1 MKRYLLICLL
11 FLFSIS
17 LLGQKVSIEVIQSK
31 NPGLKDWQ
39 ILDKYNQIVFSGTE
53 YLKNDSVNFSLS
65 ANTYYYLKV
74 TASDTIDPTTNFLS
88 LILNDEPILYI
99 KSDIGAGIHLFPFF
113 TGIRS
118 LNAKITGGAST
129 VISDFPW
136 QVYFISGN
144 FRCGGSM
151 ISNRWIV
158 TAAHCT
164 KDNTGADIPAA
175 EMSVVVGVNN
185 PQNPLEGKTYQ
196 VSEAIV
202 NSGYNDQTLLNDIAL
217 LKVTDS
223 INFPNAKPIKLV
235 TSTDVTEGAID
246 PGVMSWV
253 TGWGYIH
260 VNPNVLPTSL
270 QKVQL
275 PIVSLA
281 QAETVW
287 GTTIPATDLMAG
299 FLNGN
304 KDACNGDSGG
314 PLVVPVLGE
323 YKLAGIVSWGSQSC
337 NTYGAYT
344 RVSDFIDWIKT
355 NTGLII
361 DFRAAKPSGDTI
373 ICPGT
378 LSSVYSIPVVTG
390 ATTYEWK
397 LNPQSAGNITGNKQ
411 NASVIWSPAYN
422 GPVNIIVRV
431 TVNNVVSDW
440 GRLDATLPFST
451 KVLTQ
456 TIDTALCTGLQATL
470 FVNVE
475 GHDLNYNW
483 FKGNQLV
490 QSGPSHKLIFPT
502 SVVSNSG
509 TYTCQITGSCGSVT
523 SNPINLTIYPLT
535 KITSV
540 SPNTEAAFGTD
551 VTLNVTSEGHD
562 LTYVWEKDGNSV
574 SNSNT
579 SGLFLQNLNASDIG
593 IYRVTVTGTC
603 GVQTSDSIYLYV
615 KRSNYTIDPQVFV
628 WPSVTSTEFN
638 VALNNDAFYNIRI
651 FNSSG
656 LKIREQLNC
665 RYQTTVNI
673 GTLAGGVYIIEVYN
687 KDFRKSVKIVKV

>member
-1 MKRYLLICLL
+1 MKRSLFIFLV

-17 LLGQKVSIEVIQSK
+17 VLGQKVTIEVLQSK
-31 NPGLKDWQ
+31 NPGLKGWQ
-39 ILDKYNQIVFSGTE
+39 ILDNHNQTIFSGTE
-53 YLKNDSVNFSLS
+53 YLKLDSVIFSLD
-65 ANTYYYLKV
+65 ANRFYYLKV
-74 TASDTIDPTTNFLS
+74 SASDTIDPNTNFLS

-99 KSDIGAGIHLFPFF
+99 KSDIGQGDHLYPFF

-118 LNAKITGGAST
+118 INAKITGGAST

-144 FRCGGSM
+144 FRCGGS
-151 ISNRWIV
+151 IIGNRWIV

-164 KDNTGADIPAA
+164 KDNAGADIPAS

-185 PQNPLEGKTYQ
+185 PQNPLEGKIYL
-196 VSEAIV
+196 VSQAIV
-202 NSGYNDQTLLNDIAL
+202 NSGYNDQTLLDDIAL
-217 LKVTDS
+217 LKLVDT
-223 INFPNAKPIKLV
+223 INFANAKPIKLV
-235 TSTDVTEGAID
+235 TASDVSEGAII

-275 PIVSLA
+275 PIISLT

-323 YKLAGIVSWGSQSC
+323 YKLAGIVSWGSQNC
-337 NTYGAYT
+337 DTYGAYT
-344 RVSDFIDWIKT
+344 RVSDFIDWIIT
-355 NTGLII
+355 NTGLPL
-361 DFRAAKPSGDTI
+361 DFRPPAPKGDSI
-373 ICPGT
+373 ICHGT
-378 LSSVYSIPVVTG
+378 ESSQYSVPVVTG
-390 ATTYEWK
+390 AAVYEWA
-397 LNPQSAGNITGNKQ
+397 LYPASAGVITGNLQ
-411 NASVIWSPAYN
+411 NASVIWNPAFI
-422 GPVNIIVRV
+422 GSVNVILRV
-431 TVNNVVSDW
+431 TVNGKVSDW
-440 GRLDATLPFST
+440 SRLNANIAFNTRL
-451 KVLTQ
+451 LTQ
-456 TIDTALCTGLQATL
+456 SADTALCTGLQATL

-475 GHDLNYNW
+475 GYNLKYTW
-483 FKGNQLV
+483 LKSNQV
-490 QSGPSHKLIFPT
+490 IQSGSSRKLIFPSS
-502 SVVSNSG
+502 SVDESG
-509 TYTCQITGSCGSVT
+509 VYVCQVTGSCGSVT
-523 SNPINLTIYPLT
+523 SNPISLTIYPLT

-540 SPNTEAAFGTD
+540 SPNTESPFGND

-562 LTYVWEKDGNSV
+562 LTYQWQKDGNAIN
-574 SNSNT
+574 NSNI

-615 KRSNYTIDPQVFV
+615 KRSNYTADPQVFV
-628 WPSVTSTEFN
+628 WPSITTTEFN
-638 VALNNDAFYNIRI
+638 VALNNDVFYNIQI

-656 LKIREQLNC
+656 IKIREQLNC

-673 GTLAGGVYIIEVYN
+673 SSLAAGVYLIEVYN
-687 KDFRKSVKIVKV
+687 NDFRKSIKVIKV

>member
-1 MKRYLLICLL
+1 MKRSLFIFLV

-17 LLGQKVSIEVIQSK
+17 VLGQKVTIEVLQSK
-31 NPGLKDWQ
+31 NPGLKGWQ
-39 ILDKYNQIVFSGTE
+39 ILDNHNQTIFSGTE
-53 YLKNDSVNFSLS
+53 YLKLDSVIFSLD
-65 ANTYYYLKV
+65 ANRFYYLKV
-74 TASDTIDPTTNFLS
+74 SASDTIDPNTNFLS

-99 KSDIGAGIHLFPFF
+99 KSDIGQGDHLYPFF

-118 LNAKITGGAST
+118 INAKITGGAST

-144 FRCGGSM
+144 FRCGGS
-151 ISNRWIV
+151 IIGNRWIV

-164 KDNTGADIPAA
+164 KDNAGADIPAS

-185 PQNPLEGKTYQ
+185 PQNPLEGKKYQ
-196 VSEAIV
+196 VSQAIV
-202 NSGYNDQTLLNDIAL
+202 NSGYNDQTLLDDIAL
-217 LKVTDS
+217 LKLVDT
-223 INFPNAKPIKLV
+223 INFADAKPIKLV
-235 TSTDVTEGAID
+235 TASDVSEGAII

-275 PIVSLA
+275 PIISLT

-323 YKLAGIVSWGSQSC
+323 YKLAGIVSWGSQNC
-337 NTYGAYT
+337 DTYGAYT
-344 RVSDFIDWIKT
+344 RVSDFIDWIIT
-355 NTGLII
+355 NTGLPL
-361 DFRAAKPSGDTI
+361 DFRPPAPKGDSI
-373 ICPGT
+373 ICHGT
-378 LSSVYSIPVVTG
+378 ESSQYSAPVVTD
-390 ATTYEWK
+390 ATVYEWA
-397 LNPQSAGNITGNKQ
+397 LYPASAGVITGNLQ
-411 NASVIWSPAYN
+411 NASVIWNPAFI
-422 GPVNIIVRV
+422 GSVNVILRV
-431 TVNNVVSDW
+431 TVNGKVSDW
-440 GRLDATLPFST
+440 SRLNANIAFNTRL
-451 KVLTQ
+451 LTQ
-456 TIDTALCTGLQATL
+456 SADTALCTGLQATL

-475 GHDLNYNW
+475 GYNLKYTW
-483 FKGNQLV
+483 LKSNQV
-490 QSGPSHKLIFPT
+490 IQSGSSRKLIFPSS
-502 SVVSNSG
+502 SVDESG
-509 TYTCQITGSCGSVT
+509 VYVCQVTGSCGSVT
-523 SNPINLTIYPLT
+523 SNPISLTIYPLT
-535 KITSV
+535 KITSI
-540 SPNTEAAFGTD
+540 SPNTETSFGND
-551 VTLNVTSEGHD
+551 VTLSVASEGHD
-562 LTYVWEKDGNSV
+562 LTYQWQKDGNAIN
-574 SNSNT
+574 NSNI

-615 KRSNYTIDPQVFV
+615 KRSNYTADPQVFV
-628 WPSVTSTEFN
+628 WPSITTTEFN
-638 VALNNDAFYNIRI
+638 VALNNDVFYNIQI

-656 LKIREQLNC
+656 IKIREQLNC

-673 GTLAGGVYIIEVYN
+673 SSLAAGVYLIEVYN
-687 KDFRKSVKIVKV
+687 NDFRKSIKVIKV

>member
-1 MKRYLLICLL
+1 MKRSLFIFLV

-17 LLGQKVSIEVIQSK
+17 VLGQKVTIEVLQSK
-31 NPGLKDWQ
+31 NPGLKGWQ
-39 ILDKYNQIVFSGTE
+39 ILDNHNQTIFSGTE
-53 YLKNDSVNFSLS
+53 YLKLDSVIFSLD
-65 ANTYYYLKV
+65 ANRFYYLKV
-74 TASDTIDPTTNFLS
+74 SASDTIDPNTNFLS

-99 KSDIGAGIHLFPFF
+99 KSDIGQGDHLYPFF

-118 LNAKITGGAST
+118 INAKITGGAST

-144 FRCGGSM
+144 FRCGGS
-151 ISNRWIV
+151 IIGNRWIV

-164 KDNTGADIPAA
+164 KDNLGADIPAS

-185 PQNPLEGKTYQ
+185 PQNPLEGKTYH
-196 VSEAIV
+196 VSQAIV
-202 NSGYNDQTLLNDIAL
+202 NSGYNDQTLLDDIAL
-217 LKVTDS
+217 LKLVDT
-223 INFPNAKPIKLV
+223 INFANAKPIKLV
-235 TSTDVTEGAID
+235 TSSDVSEGAII

-253 TGWGYIH
+253 TGWGYIQ

-275 PIVSLA
+275 PIISLT

-323 YKLAGIVSWGSQSC
+323 YKLAGIVSWGSQNC
-337 NTYGAYT
+337 DTYGAYT
-344 RVSDFIDWIKT
+344 RVSDFIDWIIT
-355 NTGLII
+355 NTGLPI
-361 DFRAAKPSGDTI
+361 DFRPPAPKGDSI
-373 ICPGT
+373 ICHGT
-378 LSSVYSIPVVTG
+378 ESSQYSVPVVTG
-390 ATTYEWK
+390 ATVYAWALYPT
-397 LNPQSAGNITGNKQ
+397 SAGVITGNLQ
-411 NASVIWSPAYN
+411 NASVIWNPAFI
-422 GPVNIIVRV
+422 GSVNVILRV
-431 TVNNVVSDW
+431 TVNGKVSDW
-440 GRLDATLPFST
+440 SRLNANIAFNTRL
-451 KVLTQ
+451 LTQ
-456 TIDTALCTGLQATL
+456 SADTALCTGLQATL

-475 GHDLNYNW
+475 GYNLKYTW
-483 FKGNQLV
+483 LKSNQV
-490 QSGPSHKLIFPT
+490 IQSGSSSKLIFPSS
-502 SVVSNSG
+502 SVDESG
-509 TYTCQITGSCGSVT
+509 VYVCQVTGSCGSVT
-523 SNPINLTIYPLT
+523 SNPISLTIYPLT

-540 SPNTEAAFGTD
+540 SPNTESPFGND

-562 LTYVWEKDGNSV
+562 LTYQWQKDGNAIN
-574 SNSNT
+574 NSNI

-615 KRSNYTIDPQVFV
+615 KRSNYSADPQVFV
-628 WPSVTSTEFN
+628 WPSITTTEFN
-638 VALNNDAFYNIRI
+638 VALNNDVFYNIQI

-656 LKIREQLNC
+656 IKIREQLNC
-665 RYQTTVNI
+665 RYQTTINI
-673 GTLAGGVYIIEVYN
+673 STLAAGVYLIEVYN
-687 KDFRKSVKIVKV
+687 NSFRKSIKVIKV

>member
-1 MKRYLLICLL
+1 MKRYLLIFLL

-17 LLGQKVSIEVIQSK
+17 LFGQKVTIEILQSK
-31 NPGLKDWQ
+31 NPGLAGWQ
-39 ILDKYNQIVFSGTE
+39 ILDNHHQPVFSGTE
-53 YLKNDSVNFSLS
+53 YLNFDSVTFSLE
-65 ANTYYYLKV
+65 ANRFYYLKV
-74 TASDTIDPTTNFLS
+74 SVSDKTDPNTNFLS

-99 KSDIGAGIHLFPFF
+99 KSDIGQGDHLYPFF
-113 TGIRS
+113 TGIRAI
-118 LNAKITGGAST
+118 NAKITGGAST

-144 FRCGGSM
+144 FRCGGS
-151 ISNRWIV
+151 IIGDRWIV

-164 KDNTGADIPAA
+164 KDNTGAAIPAYQ
-175 EMSVVVGVNN
+175 MSVVVGVNN
-185 PQNPLEGKTYQ
+185 PQDPLEGKTYQ
-196 VSEAIV
+196 VSQAIV

-217 LKVTDS
+217 LELVDS
-223 INFPNAKPIKLV
+223 INFANAKPIKLV

-275 PIVSLA
+275 PIISLA

-287 GTTIPATDLMAG
+287 GSTIPATDLMAG

-323 YKLAGIVSWGSQSC
+323 YKLAGIVSWGSQNC
-337 NTYGAYT
+337 DTYGAYT
-344 RVSDFIDWIKT
+344 RVSDFIDWIVT
-355 NTGLII
+355 NTGLPV
-361 DFRAAKPSGDTI
+361 DFRPPAPKGDTI
-373 ICPGT
+373 ICHGT
-378 LSSVYSIPVVTG
+378 ESSQYTVQAVTG
-390 ATTYEWK
+390 ATNYEWK
-397 LNPQSAGNITGNKQ
+397 LLPVSAGTITGNAL
-411 NASVIWSPAYN
+411 NASIIWNPAYT
-422 GPVNIIVRV
+422 GSVNIIIRV

-440 GRLDATLPFST
+440 SRLDATLPFDT
-451 KVLTQ
+451 KLITQ
-456 TIDTALCTGLQATL
+456 SADTALCTGLQATL

-475 GHDLNYNW
+475 GHDLNYTW
-483 FKGNQLV
+483 LKGNQVV
-490 QSGPSHKLIFPT
+490 QTGSSPKLIFQSST
-502 SVVSNSG
+502 VAESG
-509 TYTCQITGSCGSVT
+509 TYICNISGSCGSVT
-523 SNPINLTIYPLT
+523 SNPINLTVYPLT
-535 KITSV
+535 NITSI
-540 SPNTEAAFGTD
+540 SPNTESLFGSD
-551 VTLNVTSEGHD
+551 LTLNVTSEGHD
-562 LTYVWEKDGNSV
+562 LIYQWEKDGDSI

-579 SGLFLQNLNASDIG
+579 PGLFLQNLNAADIG

-603 GVQTSDSIYLYV
+603 GVETSDSIYLYV
-615 KRSNYTIDPQVFV
+615 KRSNYTADPQVFV
-628 WPSVTSTEFN
+628 WPSITTAEFN
-638 VALNNDAFYNIRI
+638 VALNNDAIYNIQI

-673 GTLAGGVYIIEVYN
+673 STLAAGVYIIEVFN
-687 KDFRKSVKIVKV
+687 TDFRRSIKVVKV